1 MPAIT
6 AARSRVWPPPRLSP
20 SWYTR
25 EIFLRSVLLH
35 FGQCESIF
43 SPPGQAGKDDIES
56 ISHVYLD
63 LDYGGTPGL
72 DAVQNSDLVP
82 LPNYVLNTSPEK
94 FQRVWKV
101 ERITI
106 DEAEALNQA
115 LVSTRKTRG
124 V

>member
-1 MPAIT
+1 M
-6 AARSRVWPPPRLSP
+6 
-20 SWYTR
+20 
-25 EIFLRSVLLH
+25 
-35 FGQCESIF
+35 
-43 SPPGQAGKDDIES
+43 
-56 ISHVYLD
+56 YLD

-82 LPNYVLNTSPEK
+82 LPNYILNTSPEK
-94 FQRVWKV
+94 FQIVWKV
-101 ERITI
+101 ERMTI